1 MESGWLRQG
10 DQEAHEEYEA
20 CLLQRN
26 LHLNVHLIS
35 AEALGEVSSHDE
47 VVAEGERRVLQVHLK
62 LVEYLSSCFAQQPAP
77 ATQQEMVEVVDA
89 VLELG
94 AGRVLRLMQE
104 DGQQVVVRERLES

>member
-1 MESGWLRQG
+1 MKSGWLRQG

-35 AEALGEVSSHDE
+35 AEALSEVSSHDE
-47 VVAEGERRVLQVHLK
+47 VVAEGERCVLQVHLK
-62 LVEYLSSCFAQQPAP
+62 LVEYLLSCFAQQPAL

-104 DGQQVVVRERLES
+104 DGQQVVVRERLEP